1 MTTTR
6 SSARSS
12 GRLAAALAL
21 ITLIALALSG
31 TATAK
36 TASRVTGGTSQLALS
51 TSVQSALTAHHLT
64 VTPLTPA
71 TASTGTF
78 TLPISHG
85 RLNTANR
92 HGWIVTAGGL
102 SISSGTETIG
112 LRHLT
117 TVSNAHGVSVFAVTR
132 GPIRQRCR
140 RIGRHHLRMHCVT
153 TYRVRTARI
162 ATVSGLTVTGTTASG
177 TLALTPVAAR
187 LVNDLAGATIATAGA
202 PVGTVTMA
210 PTLG

>member
-1 MTTTR
+1 MTKTQTSTR
-6 SSARSS
+6 SG

-21 ITLIALALSG
+21 ITLLALALSG

-36 TASRVTGGTSQLALS
+36 TFRKVTGGTSQLTLSDSVLSALS
-51 TSVQSALTAHHLT
+51 AHHLT
-64 VTPLTPA
+64 VTPLAPA
-71 TASTGTF
+71 TASAGTF
-78 TLPISHG
+78 TLPVSHG

-92 HGWIVTAGGL
+92 HGRIDTTGGL
-102 SISSGTETIG
+102 SISNGTETIG

-117 TVSNAHGVSVFAVTR
+117 TVSTGHGVSVFAVTR
-132 GPIRQRCR
+132 GPIRHRCR
-140 RIGRHHLRMHCVT
+140 RIGRHQLRMRCVT

-202 PVGTVTMA
+202 PIGTVTMT